1 MKIDE
6 AEPANDATK
15 GHSVGHT
22 VKRAPSGGYLSKKIV
37 PCE

>member
-6 AEPANDATK
+6 AEPTNDATK

-22 VKRAPSGGYLSKKIV
+22 VLKRAPSGGYLR
-37 PCE
+37 